1 MNTKLKE
8 DIYVKYKE
16 ATRLENVQKK
26 DKQLVKQLYS
36 DSKNMFDSYNAKF
49 NKLLK
54 EKQIEIEFLQN
65 ELLRLQEE
73 SKYKEQ
79 YMSLPGWIKKIYR
92 I

>member
-8 DIYVKYKE
+8 DIYFKYEE
-16 ATRLENVQKK
+16 AIRLENVQKK
-26 DKQLVKQLYS
+26 DKKLIKQLYS
-36 DSKNMFDSYNAKF
+36 DSKNMFDAYNVKF

-54 EKQIEIEFLQN
+54 EKETEIEFLQN

-73 SKYKEQ
+73 SKYKKQ